1 LRRKK
6 PDKKVSKRGDVPAT
20 KEKIRMSH
28 NADRTTV
35 RTLDNASEDLQQMAD
50 DVRAGLLSD
59 PKDLSPW
66 PKYFYDAEG
75 SELFEEITVL
85 PEYYQTR
92 TELSILRQR
101 APEIVAQTR
110 CQELVE
116 LGSGSASKTRI
127 LLDAM
132 TVEQGRSVQD
142 PARYVPFDVS
152 ESALQG
158 SAERLVEEYPA
169 LEIHGYVG
177 DFDHSL
183 ERLLARP
190 RSVNGLGRLVV
201 FLGGTIG
208 NFTPEKRRGFLGRL
222 RSGLEEGD
230 HLLVGVDLVKDTR
243 VLEAA
248 YDDAA
253 GVTARFNKNLLSV
266 LNRKLGGEFDP
277 DLFDHRATYNPEESR
292 VEMWLDS
299 KVAQRVPVAALDLEV
314 PFEAGEGM
322 KTEISTKF
330 THESV
335 AEAFDEAGLRLLGL
349 YTDEED
355 LFGLALGEPA
365 QRHEFL

>member
-1 LRRKK
+1 LCRKK
-6 PDKKVSKRGDVPAT
+6 PDEKVSKSGDVPAT
-20 KEKIRMSH
+20 KEKIRMSR
-28 NADRTTV
+28 NADRTKV
-35 RTLDNASEDLQQMAD
+35 RRLDEASEDLEQMAE
-50 DVRAGLLSD
+50 DVQAGLLSD

-92 TELSILRQR
+92 TELLILRER
-101 APEIVAQTR
+101 APEIVARTR
-110 CQELVE
+110 CRELVE
-116 LGSGSASKTRI
+116 LGSGSASKTRT

-132 TVEQGRSVQD
+132 TAEQGRSVQA

-158 SAERLVEEYPA
+158 SAERLLEEYPA
-169 LEIHGYVG
+169 LEIHGFVG
-177 DFDHSL
+177 DFDRSL
-183 ERLLARP
+183 EHLLS
-190 RSVNGLGRLVV
+190 RSRSADKRGANGRLVV

-208 NFTPEKRRGFLGRL
+208 NFTPEKRREFLGRL

-230 HLLVGVDLVKDTR
+230 YLLIGVDLVKDVR
-243 VLEAA
+243 VLKAA

-277 DLFDHRATYNPEESR
+277 DLFGHRATYNPEESR

-314 PFEAGEGM
+314 LFEAGEGVR
-322 KTEISTKF
+322 TEISTKF
-330 THESV
+330 TRQSV
-335 AEAFDEAGLRLLGL
+335 AEALDEVSLRLLDL

-355 LFGLALGEPA
+355 LFGLALGEPV
-365 QRHEFL
+365 